1 MPLRSPSPL
10 TALRHRLLPLA
21 IVLLLL
27 AQTLALVH
35 RVVHAP
41 GAPRAVAS
49 AADHGLFNDHST
61 AECKLFDQ
69 LAPTDLATA
78 PVLALSFAPA
88 AEPPAPVAD
97 AVPLAARL
105 RAFRARD
112 PPLSLA

>member
-1 MPLRSPSPL
+1 MPFRSPRLS

-41 GAPRAVAS
+41 GAPRPVVS
-49 AADHGLFNDHST
+49 ATEHGLFTDHST

-78 PVLALSFAPA
+78 SVLALSFAPA
-88 AEPPAPVAD
+88 AEPPVPAAD

-112 PPLSLA
+112 PPLVLA

>member
-49 AADHGLFNDHST
+49 ATDHGLFTDHST

-88 AEPPAPVAD
+88 AEPPVPAAD

-112 PPLSLA
+112 PPSSLA

>member
-1 MPLRSPSPL
+1 MPFRLPSQMI
-10 TALRHRLLPLA
+10 ALRQRLLPFA

-41 GAPRAVAS
+41 HAPRAVAS
-49 AADHGLFNDHST
+49 ATDHALFTDHST

-78 PVLALSFAPA
+78 PVLALSFALA
-88 AEPPAPVAD
+88 AEPPVPAAH

-112 PPLSLA
+112 PPLDLA

>member
-1 MPLRSPSPL
+1 MPFRAPTRL

-35 RVVHAP
+35 RVVHAR
-41 GAPRAVAS
+41 GAPGVAAS
-49 AADHGLFNDHST
+49 ATDHGLFSDHST

-69 LAPTDLATA
+69 LAPTDLAPA
-78 PVLALSFAPA
+78 PVPALSFAPA
-88 AEPPAPVAD
+88 AEPPLQAAD

-112 PPLSLA
+112 PPRSLA